1 MLRKYILDKYNY
13 YLFIY
18 YIIAL
23 PDVYLLQRNIFVSDG
38 CSLLIFMYNMLMY
51 H

>member
-18 YIIAL
+18 YIIDL
-23 PDVYLLQRNIFVSDG
+23 SGVYLLQRNNFVSDG
-38 CSLLIFMYNMLMY
+38 KRLLIFI
-51 H
+51 